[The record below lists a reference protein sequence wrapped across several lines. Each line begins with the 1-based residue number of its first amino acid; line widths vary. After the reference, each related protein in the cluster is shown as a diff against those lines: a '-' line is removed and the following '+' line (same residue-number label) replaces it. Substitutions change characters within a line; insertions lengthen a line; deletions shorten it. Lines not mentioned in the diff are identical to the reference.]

1 MKNQIVLIL
10 VLSAML
16 VACAAPTPT
25 PVPPTATPLPTATA
39 VPPTATPAPTATR
52 VPPTATPVPTATP
65 FGGGGKIAFMSDKDG
80 APNIY
85 TMNADGTSIVQLT
98 KTQAV
103 NVFPFW
109 SPDGKR
115 IAFSVNATNQPF
127 QWRVFVMNADGS
139 DAKAVTNF
147 SSAAAHWSPDGKQF
161 VMNSDRDLPTP
172 DVPEVFV
179 VNADGT
185 NPTRLTNLPANADAQ
200 PKWSPDGKKIVFFTN
215 RDGNNEVYLMDADG
229 KNPAN
234 LTRHPASDSSPR
246 FSPDCRKIAFVS
258 NRDGNS
264 EVYVM
269 DSNGANVK
277 RLTND
282 PASDNYPAWSP
293 DGTKIV
299 FSSRRSGN
307 SDLFIMN
314 ADGANVVQ
322 VTKTPEFE
330 DMPDWQQSTFVCA
343 PDAIA
348 APPPPP
354 TPAAPPPLPTRAL
367 PTPAAITF
375 LDCVFFNET
384 SGSGGKSFLFF
395 RFFKDD
401 AAGLSGTAGMSS
413 LGSPD
418 VERAWNTVRDSMV
431 PGNPNMK
438 IGKYTLKGNEVAILF
453 ENDVGGGQKV
463 TVSFSGQVDKDRM
476 ILIQRI
482 SSSNQITTLIFLPG
496 CFLH

>member
-1 MKNQIVLIL
+1 MTTKYLFVSTL
-10 VLSAML
+10 VLLAIAL
-16 VACAAPTPT
+16 IACAAPTPT
-25 PVPPTATPLPTATA
+25 PVPPTATPQPTATR
-39 VPPTATPAPTATR
+39 VEPSATPVPPTATR

-65 FGGGGKIAFMSDKDG
+65 LGGGGKIAFMSDKDG

-85 TMNADGTSIVQLT
+85 TMNADGSSIAQLT

-127 QWRVFVMNADGS
+127 AWRVFVMNADGS

-161 VMNSDRDLPTP
+161 VINSDRDLTTP
-172 DVPEVFV
+172 DVPEVYV
-179 VNADGT
+179 VNVDGS
-185 NPTRLTNLPANADAQ
+185 NPARLTNLPANVDAQ
-200 PKWSPDGKKIVFFTN
+200 PKWSPDGKKIAFFTN
-215 RDGNNEVYLMDADG
+215 RDGNNEIYLMDADG

-258 NRDGNS
+258 DRDGNS

-293 DGTKIV
+293 DGTKII

-307 SDLFIMN
+307 SDLFIIN
-314 ADGANVVQ
+314 ADGTNVVQ

-330 DMPDWQQSTFVCA
+330 DMPDWQQFTFACA
-343 PDAIA
+343 PGAI
-348 APPPPP
+348 
-354 TPAAPPPLPTRAL
+354 AAPPPLPT
-367 PTPAAITF
+367 PTAITF

-384 SGSGGKSFLFF
+384 SGSRGKSFLFF

-401 AAGLSGTAGMSS
+401 TAGMSGTVGMS
-413 LGSPD
+413 GIDSSD
-418 VERAWNTVRDSMV
+418 VETAWNKLRDSMV
-431 PGNPNMK
+431 PGNPNLK
-438 IGKYTLKGNEVAILF
+438 IGKYTLKGNEVATLF

-463 TVSFSGQVDKDRM
+463 MVSFSGQVEKDRM
-476 ILIQRI
+476 TLIQRI
-482 SSSNQITTLIFLPG
+482 SSSNQVTTLIFLPG